1 MISGDLLKPQVFQSF
16 NSHFSILT
24 YELTL
29 AVEY

>member
-1 MISGDLLKPQVFQSF
+1 MISVDLTKPHVFQSF
-16 NSHFSILT
+16 NSQFSILT